1 MTREQ
6 LSGWA
11 GYLVSAAL
19 LGPFIAPIVGIGD
32 EVVTAGSL
40 RWRFGLLGIV
50 FNSAGYLLLAVLIAG
65 LVAAARRQRGVV
77 LLLGL
82 LTGVIALL
90 FLGGLG
96 LFALDALQLRQ
107 MVPES
112 IRGTVTVRSV
122 QSLGIGGLAFLVLIT
137 VALSFLRAGRA
148 LAPRNRPGAPAII
161 R

>member
-32 EVVTAGSL
+32 EVTTPGSL

-65 LVAAARRQRGVV
+65 LVATARRQRWVV

-96 LFALDALQLRQ
+96 LFGLDALQLRQ
-107 MVPES
+107 MIPES
-112 IRGTVTVRSV
+112 ARGTVTVRSV
-122 QSLGIGGLAFLVLIT
+122 QSLGIGALAFLVLIIM
-137 VALSFLRAGRA
+137 ALSFLRAAQAFPRTRA
-148 LAPRNRPGAPAII
+148 GAPPII